1 MSEETSNYIETKTK
15 SEKQLKVKDS
25 TVNHI
30 PIFCRTHILYY
41 TILYTILYYTILFY
55 TILYYTLL
63 NYTKLYY
70 TILYYTILYY
80 AILYYA
86 MLYYTILYYTIL
98 YYKSQ
103 FPLIAKTNARHLSLA
118 ASFVSI

>member
-70 TILYYTILYY
+70 TILYYIILCYTILCY
-80 AILYYA
+80 A
-86 MLYYTILYYTIL
+86 ILYYTIL
-98 YYKSQ
+98 HYTILQVSISFDSKD
-103 FPLIAKTNARHLSLA
+103 KCRHLSLA
-118 ASFVSI
+118 AGFVSI